1 MNNELIDIYHGS
13 QQIVKKPEYGIGNIH
28 NDYGQAFYCTGS
40 VELAKEWACT
50 NKADGF
56 ANKYTLEM
64 NGLQILN
71 LDNGEYSI
79 LNWLAILLENRVFRL
94 NSDLMRNGKQYL
106 LDYFKPDYEN
116 YDVIIGYR
124 ADDSYFSFASAFL
137 SNGISLEKLQR
148 AMFYG
153 NLGEQI
159 AIRSSKAFER
169 IEFVEAVQVDR
180 RVYYA
185 KKFSR
190 DEKAREAYR
199 EAKKSIDTGTYLI
212 DIIRQHWRNDDDRI
226 QRIIPR

>member
-1 MNNELIDIYHGS
+1 MNSDLISIYHGS

-28 NDYGQAFYCTGS
+28 NDYGQAFYCTEI

-56 ANKYTLEM
+56 VNKYTLDVK
-64 NGLQILN
+64 GLQILN
-71 LDNGEYSI
+71 LDNGEYNI

-94 NSDLMRNGKQYL
+94 DSDLMKNGKQYL
-106 LDYFKPDYEN
+106 LDYFRPDYEN

-137 SNGISLEKLQR
+137 SNAISLEKLQA

-159 AIRSSKAFER
+159 AIRSPKAFEKMK
-169 IEFVEAVQVDR
+169 FVEAMQVDR
-180 RVYYA
+180 SVYYA

-190 DEKAREAYR
+190 DEKARNAFR
-199 EAKKSIDTGTYLI
+199 EAKQTMDTGTYLI
-212 DIIRQHWRNDDDRI
+212 DIIRQQWRNEDERL